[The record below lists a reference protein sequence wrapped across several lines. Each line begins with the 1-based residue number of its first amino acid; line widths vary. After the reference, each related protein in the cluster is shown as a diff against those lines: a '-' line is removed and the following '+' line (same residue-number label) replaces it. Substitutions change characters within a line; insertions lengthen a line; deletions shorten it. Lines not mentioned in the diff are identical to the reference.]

1 MELNKDI
8 DDEIFNINEEEI
20 DDETVIILTEWGCLS
35 CVLSDYNIDFS
46 HITPKMGSHMV
57 QDFLELLE
65 RCGYIKKINEEE
77 L

>member
-8 DDEIFNINEEEI
+8 DDEIFNINEEDI
-20 DDETVIILTEWGCLS
+20 DEEAVFTLTEWGCLS
-35 CVLSDYNIDFS
+35 CVLLDYNIDFS
-46 HITPKMGSHMV
+46 HITPKMGEHMA

>member
-8 DDEIFNINEEEI
+8 DDKIFNINEE
-20 DDETVIILTEWGCLS
+20 DDEEAVFTLTEWGCLS

-46 HITPKMGSHMV
+46 HITPKMGEHMA

-65 RCGYIKKINEEE
+65 HCGYIKKINEGE

>member
-8 DDEIFNINEEEI
+8 DDEIFYINEEDI
-20 DDETVIILTEWGCLS
+20 DEEAVFTLTEWGCLS
-35 CVLSDYNIDFS
+35 SVLSDYAINFS
-46 HITPKMGSHMV
+46 HITPKMGEHMA

-65 RCGYIKKINEEE
+65 RCGYIEKINEEE